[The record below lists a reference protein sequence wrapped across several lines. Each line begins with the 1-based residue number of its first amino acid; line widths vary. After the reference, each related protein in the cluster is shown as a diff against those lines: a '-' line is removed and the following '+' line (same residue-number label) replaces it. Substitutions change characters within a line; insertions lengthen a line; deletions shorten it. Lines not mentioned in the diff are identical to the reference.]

1 MAGVKVT
8 LCNGDL
14 TVASSPVMVTN
25 TGVVSNL
32 IL

>member
-1 MAGVKVT
+1 MARVKVT

-14 TVASSPVMVTN
+14 TVVTSPVMVTD
-25 TGVVSNL
+25 TGVVSYL

>member
-1 MAGVKVT
+1 MAGAKVT

-14 TVASSPVMVTN
+14 TVVTSPVMVAD